1 MTHPCREWNAW
12 SGEAAMS
19 ETIQCPDCGFHNPAG
34 SPSCER
40 CHFPLIEGAV
50 PGSVPLP
57 PAAQARA
64 DGSADAVA
72 AAAGTPASP
81 DPSSSGLAAPVAIPP
96 FRPIRPRRPR
106 PQANVALS
114 LWLGVGAFLALLLVL
129 IAVQANLER
138 NDPQVEGSSG
148 EQQKAADAFRAA
160 LDRDSTDTRS
170 RVGLADILFDTGN
183 WSEGIIH
190 YRSAIRQDSSLVT
203 AIVDLGVCYYNLSVP
218 DEAER
223 LFKLALSREPHQ
235 AFALF
240 NLGIVYER
248 RGDNRAALEYFH
260 RALQASPP
268 ENMKPALM
276 EAMQRV
282 AGGKPAPP
290 LGTAK

>member
-1 MTHPCREWNAW
+1 
-12 SGEAAMS
+12 MS

-40 CHFPLIEGAV
+40 CHFPLIEGAE

-57 PAAQARA
+57 PAVQPKAGTHGNA
-64 DGSADAVA
+64 DD
-72 AAAGTPASP
+72 AAAGAAEASASVSP
-81 DPSSSGLAAPVAIPP
+81 DPSASGSDAPVAIPP
-96 FRPIRPRRPR
+96 LRPIRPRRPR

-114 LWLGVGAFLALLLVL
+114 LWLGVGGFLALLLVL

-160 LDRDSTDTRS
+160 LERDSTDARS
-170 RVGLADILFDTGN
+170 RLGLADILFDTGN
-183 WSEGIIH
+183 WSDAIIH

-223 LFKLALSREPHQ
+223 LFHVALSREPHQ
-235 AFALF
+235 TFALF

-248 RGDNRAALEYFH
+248 RGDNRTALEYFH
-260 RALQASPP
+260 RALQTSPP
-268 ENMKPALM
+268 ETMKPALM

-282 AGGKPAPP
+282 AGGKQAPP
-290 LGTAK
+290 LDTPK

>member
-1 MTHPCREWNAW
+1 
-12 SGEAAMS
+12 MS
-19 ETIQCPDCGFHNPAG
+19 EILKCPDCGHQNPAG
-34 SPSCER
+34 SPYCER

-57 PAAQARA
+57 PPANPTVAEP
-64 DGSADAVA
+64 DA
-72 AAAGTPASP
+72 PP
-81 DPSSSGLAAPVAIPP
+81 AIPP

-114 LWLGVGAFLALLLVL
+114 LWLGVGAFLALLLIP

-138 NDPQVEGSSG
+138 DAPQVEGSSAD
-148 EQQKAADAFRAA
+148 QQKEADAFRAA
-160 LDRDSTDTRS
+160 LEKDSTDTRS

-183 WSEGIIH
+183 WPEAVVH
-190 YRSAIRQDSSLVT
+190 YRSAVRHDSSLVT
-203 AIVDLGVCYYNLSVP
+203 AIVDLGVCYYNLSMP

-223 LFKLALSREPHQ
+223 HFRLALAREPHQ
-235 AFALF
+235 PFALF

-248 RGDNRAALEYFH
+248 RGDMSTALEYFH
-260 RALQASPP
+260 RALQTSPP

-282 AGGKPAPP
+282 AELSGKEARPLDAP
-290 LGTAK
+290 K

>member
-1 MTHPCREWNAW
+1 
-12 SGEAAMS
+12 MS

-57 PAAQARA
+57 PAAQPKAGTH
-64 DGSADAVA
+64 GSADDAA
-72 AAAGTPASP
+72 TAAAGAPPAANL
-81 DPSSSGLAAPVAIPP
+81 DPSASGPDAPVAIPP

-114 LWLGVGAFLALLLVL
+114 LWLGVGGFLALLLVL

-148 EQQKAADAFRAA
+148 EQQKAADAFRVA
-160 LDRDSTDTRS
+160 LERDSTDTRS
-170 RVGLADILFDTGN
+170 RLGLADILFDTGN
-183 WSEGIIH
+183 WSEAIIH

-223 LFKLALSREPHQ
+223 LFHLALSREPHQ

-240 NLGIVYER
+240 NMGIVLER

-268 ENMKPALM
+268 ETMKPALM

-282 AGGKPAPP
+282 AGGKQAPP
-290 LGTAK
+290 LNTPK

>member
-1 MTHPCREWNAW
+1 MP
-12 SGEAAMS
+12 
-19 ETIQCPDCGFHNPAG
+19 ETIQCPDCGHHNPAG
-34 SPSCER
+34 STSCER

-50 PGSVPLP
+50 PGSVPRP
-57 PAAQARA
+57 PAAQPEAGTR
-64 DGSADAVA
+64 GSGDDAA
-72 AAAGTPASP
+72 TTAEGTPASAGP
-81 DPSSSGLAAPVAIPP
+81 DPSASEPDAPVAISR
-96 FRPIRPRRPR
+96 FRPVRPRRPR

-114 LWLGVGAFLALLLVL
+114 LWLGVGGFLALLLVL

-138 NDPQVEGSSG
+138 DDPLVEGSSG
-148 EQQKAADAFRAA
+148 EQQNAADGFRAA
-160 LDRDSTDTRS
+160 LERDSTDTRS

-183 WSEGIIH
+183 WSEAVVH

-223 LFKLALSREPHQ
+223 LFRIALSREPHQ

-240 NLGIVYER
+240 NLGIVHER
-248 RGDNRAALEYFH
+248 RGDNRTALEYFH

-282 AGGKPAPP
+282 AGGKQGPP